1 MILVAGI
8 RRMQISLR
16 MAQSLMKFQVILP
29 EIFPAALTGF
39 GLAFARGIG
48 EYGSVEFI
56 SKGDRD
62 TTVVS
67 MLIMK
72 ELNAGSSDYAGAT
85 AIALV
90 MLIFSFLLLFT
101 INIVQGHFA
110 KHTAL
115 C

>member
-1 MILVAGI
+1 
-8 RRMQISLR
+8 MQISLR

-110 KHTAL
+110 KHTAE
-115 C
+115 

>member
-1 MILVAGI
+1 MDYQYEEASKMLGAGRI
-8 RRMQISLR
+8 RTF
-16 MAQSLMKFQVILP
+16 FQVILP

-90 MLIFSFLLLFT
+90 MLIFSFLLLFI
-101 INIVQGHFA
+101 INIVQGHYA
-110 KHTAL
+110 KYTAD
-115 C
+115 